1 MYRHSSR
8 RRSHSR
14 PDNGIYDGLI
24 LSGMDIPESVDTQ
37 KKAQENHS
45 KMAETPVPSLIWSLS
60 VSTIFTMLVATTYNI
75 VDTYFVSDL
84 GESSVAAVG
93 IMFSVMALIQAVGY
107 TWGMGA
113 GSEIAR
119 LLGKQK
125 KREAEQ
131 TLATAL
137 SGGIL
142 SGGIMAVIFAVFR
155 GSVVRLL
162 GATDTSLAP
171 AEQYGIYIMLAAPVM
186 CGAYVLNNALRAE
199 GQPYLALLGIL
210 AGGLSNALFDYILV
224 RVLELGIAGAGIAT
238 LVGQGI
244 SLVIM
249 YICVRSRFSVIR
261 LHVSDMWGLRYGMRI
276 VRTGLPSFLR
286 QGLMC
291 LAAVMISRNCRQY
304 GDGAMAGITVANKIF
319 AVIFAVLVGYGQGF
333 APVCGFAYGAGL
345 ASRVKRSLRFT
356 MITAVIFMCA
366 MGVVT
371 WVWASGLAGV
381 FLQDGGTQ
389 SLQLAALSLRA
400 HAVSMPFAAVCLVTG
415 MYYQALGAYGK
426 ATLISALR
434 QGVCFIPLVFILP
447 HMYGVDG
454 VAYVQAAA
462 DVLSGLVALVFY
474 MVMCVSSRKNHTQM
488 RNSLS

>member
-1 MYRHSSR
+1 
-8 RRSHSR
+8 
-14 PDNGIYDGLI
+14 
-24 LSGMDIPESVDTQ
+24 MDIPESVDTQ

-45 KMAETPVPSLIWSLS
+45 KMAETPVPSLILSLS
-60 VSTIFTMLVATTYNI
+60 VSTIFTMLVATSYNI

-84 GESSVAAVG
+84 GESGVAAVG

-137 SGGIL
+137 AGGIL
-142 SGGIMAVIFAVFR
+142 SGAVMAVIFAVFR
-155 GSVVRLL
+155 EDVVRLL

-199 GQPYLALLGIL
+199 GRPYLALLGIL

-224 RVLELGIAGAGIAT
+224 RVLGLGIAGAGIAT
-238 LVGQGI
+238 IAGQGI

-249 YICVRSRFSVIR
+249 YICVRSRCGVVRPHI
-261 LHVSDMWGLRYGMRI
+261 SDLWSFRYGVRI
-276 VRTGLPSFLR
+276 VRTGSPSFLR

-291 LAAVMISRNCRQY
+291 FAAVMISRNCRQY

-319 AVIFAVLVGYGQGF
+319 AVTFAVLVGYGQGF

-345 ASRVKRSLRFT
+345 ESRVKRSLRFT

-366 MGVVT
+366 MGAVDLGV
-371 WVWASGLAGV
+371 GIRAGRSIPEGRWQAV
-381 FLQDGGTQ
+381 STACGAVAPG
-389 SLQLAALSLRA
+389 ACHI
-400 HAVSMPFAAVCLVTG
+400 HAVCGCVSG
-415 MYYQALGAYGK
+415 D
-426 ATLISALR
+426 R
-434 QGVCFIPLVFILP
+434 N
-447 HMYGVDG
+447 
-454 VAYVQAAA
+454 
-462 DVLSGLVALVFY
+462 VLSGSWSIWKSHPHIRPAAGSMFY
-474 MVMCVSSRKNHTQM
+474 TIGIHTAAHVW
-488 RNSLS
+488 RRWSGFCPGRRRCAGGDCLGLLSAIYK

>member
-1 MYRHSSR
+1 MDRRSNR
-8 RRSHSR
+8 RRLHSR
-14 PDNGIYDGLI
+14 PDNGIYDILI

-45 KMAETPVPSLIWSLS
+45 KMAETPVPSLILSLS

-137 SGGIL
+137 AGGIL
-142 SGGIMAVIFAVFR
+142 SGAVMAVIFAVFR
-155 GSVVRLL
+155 EDVVRLL

-171 AEQYGIYIMLAAPVM
+171 AGQYGIYIMLAAPVM

-224 RVLELGIAGAGIAT
+224 RVLGLGIAGAGIAT
-238 LVGQGI
+238 LAGQGI
-244 SLVIM
+244 SLAIM
-249 YICVRSRFSVIR
+249 YICVRSRCSVVR
-261 LHVSDMWGLRYGMRI
+261 LHISDLWSFRYGVRI

-291 LAAVMISRNCRQY
+291 FAVVMISRNCRQY

-319 AVIFAVLVGYGQGF
+319 AVTFAVLVGYGQGF

-345 ASRVKRSLRFT
+345 ESRVKRSLRFT

-366 MGVVT
+366 MGAAT

-381 FLQDGGTQ
+381 FLRDGGKQ

-400 HAVSMPFAAVCLVTG
+400 HAISMPFAAVCLVTG

-447 HMYGVDG
+447 RMYGVDG
-454 VAYVQAAA
+454 VAFVQAAA
-462 DVLSGLVALVFY
+462 DVLAGIVSAFY
-474 MVMCVSSRKNHTQM
+474 LLYTNEK
-488 RNSLS
+488 

>member
-1 MYRHSSR
+1 
-8 RRSHSR
+8 
-14 PDNGIYDGLI
+14 
-24 LSGMDIPESVDTQ
+24 
-37 KKAQENHS
+37 
-45 KMAETPVPSLIWSLS
+45 
-60 VSTIFTMLVATTYNI
+60 
-75 VDTYFVSDL
+75 
-84 GESSVAAVG
+84 
-93 IMFSVMALIQAVGY
+93 
-107 TWGMGA
+107 
-113 GSEIAR
+113 
-119 LLGKQK
+119 
-125 KREAEQ
+125 
-131 TLATAL
+131 
-137 SGGIL
+137 
-142 SGGIMAVIFAVFR
+142 MAVIFAVFR
-155 GSVVRLL
+155 EDVVRLL

-224 RVLELGIAGAGIAT
+224 RVLGLGIAGAGIAT
-238 LVGQGI
+238 LAGQGI
-244 SLVIM
+244 SLAIM
-249 YICVRSRFSVIR
+249 YICVRSRCSVVR
-261 LHVSDMWGLRYGMRI
+261 LHISDLWSFRYGVRI

-291 LAAVMISRNCRQY
+291 FAAVMISRSCIQY

-319 AVIFAVLVGYGQGF
+319 AVTFAVLVGYGQGF

-345 ASRVKRSLRFT
+345 ESRVKRSLRFT

-366 MGVVT
+366 MGAAT
-371 WVWASGLAGV
+371 WVWASGLTGV
-381 FLQDGGTQ
+381 FLRDGGKQ

-447 HMYGVDG
+447 RMYGIDG
-454 VAYVQAAA
+454 VAFVQAAA
-462 DVLSGLVALVFY
+462 DVLAGIVSAFY
-474 MVMCVSSRKNHTQM
+474 LLYTNEK
-488 RNSLS
+488 